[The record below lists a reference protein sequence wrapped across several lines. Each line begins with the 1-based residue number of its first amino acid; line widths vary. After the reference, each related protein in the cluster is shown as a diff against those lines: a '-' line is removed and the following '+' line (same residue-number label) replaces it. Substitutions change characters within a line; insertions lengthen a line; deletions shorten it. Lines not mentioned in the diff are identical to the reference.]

1 MINILFADIMLDV
14 SVEEVNSLQREFDWV
29 LDNDV
34 KAVIDQLKAAVQVGV
49 KTVIDQLKA
58 SVQVG
63 VIAVIDQFT
72 ATVQVGV
79 KVVIDH

>member
-1 MINILFADIMLDV
+1 MINILFSDIMLDV

-49 KTVIDQLKA
+49 K
-58 SVQVG
+58 
-63 VIAVIDQFT
+63 AVNDLTKSYGSGRIV
-72 ATVQVGV
+72 AV
-79 KVVIDH
+79 

>member
-1 MINILFADIMLDV
+1 MLDV

-49 KTVIDQLKA
+49 K
-58 SVQVG
+58 
-63 VIAVIDQFT
+63 AVNDLTKSYGSGRIV
-72 ATVQVGV
+72 AV
-79 KVVIDH
+79 

>member
-1 MINILFADIMLDV
+1 MIYTFSDIMLDV

-49 KTVIDQLKA
+49 K
-58 SVQVG
+58 
-63 VIAVIDQFT
+63 AVNDIT
-72 ATVQVGV
+72 KSYGSGRIVAV
-79 KVVIDH
+79 